1 MASFRKFAPENLG
14 STSRSAKKS
23 NKPKGEKIQYGKR
36 KKNEKLDDQL
46 SFNRVKTL
54 VDYFGTGTPTKKG
67 KLEHSAADTAAK
79 K

>member
-1 MASFRKFAPENLG
+1 MAGFKKFAPENLG

-23 NKPKGEKIQYGKR
+23 NKPQGEKIQYGKR
-36 KKNEKLDDQL
+36 KKNENLDDQL

-54 VDYFGTGTPTKKG
+54 VDYFGTGNPTKRG
-67 KLEHSAADTAAK
+67 KLGHSAADTAAK